1 MQVHLHTDHHL
12 EGHEGIAQHLDGVV
26 RDSLSRFVDHVT
38 RVEAHLGD
46 REGHAKAGPENV
58 RCMLEA
64 RLVGLPPLS
73 VTDHAPTVHQAIS
86 GASGKLERAV
96 DSALGKHAQKRVS
109 RPQDE
114 NFGVLA
120 EPLPTPPNS

>member
-1 MQVHLHTDHHL
+1 MQVNLHTDR
-12 EGHEGIAQHLDGVV
+12 HLDGHEAIAFHLDQVV
-26 RDSLSRFVDHVT
+26 KASLARFVDQVT

-46 REGHAKAGPENV
+46 REGHAKSSPGSV

-64 RLVGLPPLS
+64 RLNGLPPIS

-96 DSALGKHAQKRVS
+96 DSALGRHAAKRGAA
-109 RPQDE
+109 QE
-114 NFGVLA
+114 GVLGESPA
-120 EPLPTPPNS
+120 E